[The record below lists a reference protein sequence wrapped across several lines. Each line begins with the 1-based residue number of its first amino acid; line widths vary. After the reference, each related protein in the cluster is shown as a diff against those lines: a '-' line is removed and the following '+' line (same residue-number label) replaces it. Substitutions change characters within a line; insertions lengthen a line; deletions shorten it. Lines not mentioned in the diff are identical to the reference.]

1 LLLLFKGSIASQ
13 IVKLKSITMKLGK
26 IQIVAG
32 VLVIAAIVLLVLA
45 SRDMSKYAT
54 FEDAAGSETEVKIV
68 GVLSK
73 DKEMYYDP
81 MEDPNYFTFF
91 MKDAD
96 GVEQKVLLRNKKPQD
111 FELSE
116 QLVITGKFDGD
127 MFLATDMLMKC
138 PSKYKDEEIYIK
150 SAQTTYVE

>member
-1 LLLLFKGSIASQ
+1 
-13 IVKLKSITMKLGK
+13 MKLGK

>member
-1 LLLLFKGSIASQ
+1 
-13 IVKLKSITMKLGK
+13 MKIGK
-26 IQIVAG
+26 IQLIAG
-32 VLVIAAIVLLVLA
+32 VLIVIAISLLVLA
-45 SRDMSKYAT
+45 SKDMSKYAT
-54 FEDAAGSETEVKIV
+54 FQDARNSDVEVKIV
-68 GVLSK
+68 GELSK

-81 MEDPNYFTFF
+81 MEDPNYFTFY

-96 GVEQKVLLRNKKPQD
+96 GAEQKVLLRNKKPQD

-116 QLVITGKFDGD
+116 QLVITGRFEGD

-150 SAQTTYVE
+150 SAQTSVGSL

>member
-1 LLLLFKGSIASQ
+1 
-13 IVKLKSITMKLGK
+13 MKFGK

-45 SRDMSKYAT
+45 SRDMSKFAT
-54 FEDAAGSETEVKIV
+54 FADAMDSESEVKIV

-81 MEDPNYFTFF
+81 MVDPNYFTFF

-96 GVEQKVLLRNKKPQD
+96 GAEQKVLLRNKKPQD

-116 QLVITGKFDGD
+116 QLVITGKFDGE

-150 SAQTTYVE
+150 SAQTYVE